1 MSVFT
6 PVSRSELEQFLE
18 GFALGRLIDYSG
30 IAGGTENSNFFV
42 STEQGEYVLTLIER
56 GPTADLP
63 FLVTLL
69 QRLHQAGLPV
79 PYAITDRNGQAL
91 HQLNQ
96 RPALLQPRLSGQHVN
111 RTDASHCK
119 ALGQMLASLHAA
131 TAGNMQARP
140 SDRGLAWMIS
150 ETGALMQRSGDREQE
165 LLKGMLPILERLHR
179 ERPALPEAMLHGD
192 LFRDNVLFDGH
203 HLTGLID
210 FYNAFSGWA
219 LYDVAICVND
229 WCLAEEGGLDAR
241 RAEALL
247 AGYASQRR
255 FTPLEAEVWPDLLR
269 VAALRFWLSRQLAAD
284 QHTEQSG
291 VLIKDPQ
298 HFQALLAQHQHRE
311 MTLGLPLAL

>member
-18 GFALGRLIDYSG
+18 GFELGRLVDYSG

-42 STEQGEYVLTLIER
+42 STELGEYVLTLIER

-63 FLVTLL
+63 FLVSLL
-69 QRLHQAGLPV
+69 ERLHQAGLPV
-79 PYAITDRNGQAL
+79 PYAVTDRNGQAL

-96 RPALLQPRLSGQHVN
+96 RPALLQPRLPGRHVEHP
-111 RTDASHCK
+111 DPSHCR
-119 ALGQMLASLHAA
+119 ALGQMLARLHAA
-131 TAGNMQARP
+131 TAGSDLQRR
-140 SDRGLAWMIS
+140 SDRGLAWMAREAS
-150 ETGALMQRSGDREQE
+150 ALRQRSTGTAGD
-165 LLKGMLPILERLHR
+165 LLEEMQPLVQRLQQDQ
-179 ERPALPEAMLHGD
+179 PALPEAVLHGD
-192 LFRDNVLFDGH
+192 LFRDNVMFEGH

-229 WCLAEEGGLDAR
+229 WCLAEDGGLDAR

-255 FTPLEAEVWPDLLR
+255 FTALEAEYWPDLLR

-284 QHTEQSG
+284 QHAEQSG

-298 HFQALLAQHQHRE
+298 HFQALLARHRE
-311 MTLGLPLAL
+311 ITSGLPLAL